1 MYFNFIGNIEFA
13 SRWKK
18 ALSPDSV
25 ARGKATG
32 QLLAQNK
39 SDVSKG
45 IYTQAQTQK
54 DLAYGVE
61 KGKKLAATG
70 RQAMLTKAASPNRT
84 MRPTKQRGNLKV
96 ARSPGSNISPKSAQ
110 TFKQGAQNQ
119 AINVEN
125 ARKNKVAQQL
135 KQNVEAKVK
144 TNPTPS
150 STPFTP
156 PRPKVKI
163 PPTSAA
169 NPMSG
174 MADNI
179 AKGVG
184 RNMLKKK
191 ALIGVGLAAAG
202 GLYAARKAK
211 KERQQRPFKRLFS

>member
-96 ARSPGSNISPKSAQ
+96 ARSPGSNISP
-110 TFKQGAQNQ
+110 
-119 AINVEN
+119 
-125 ARKNKVAQQL
+125 
-135 KQNVEAKVK
+135 
-144 TNPTPS
+144 
-150 STPFTP
+150 
-156 PRPKVKI
+156 
-163 PPTSAA
+163 
-169 NPMSG
+169 
-174 MADNI
+174 
-179 AKGVG
+179 
-184 RNMLKKK
+184 
-191 ALIGVGLAAAG
+191 
-202 GLYAARKAK
+202 
-211 KERQQRPFKRLFS
+211 